1 MDGTSEQDQRYLI
14 RGGRRLEGEV
24 TLAGAKNSVLKL
36 MAASLL
42 ADEPSTI
49 RRVPRIADVFTMADM
64 LRALGA
70 DVRFVDGELRID
82 PSGGL
87 IGVRPLRTR
96 AHDARQHHRHGS
108 ARGATR
114 DGR

>member
-1 MDGTSEQDQRYLI
+1 MDGACEQDQRYLI

-42 ADEPSTI
+42 AGDPSVI

-70 DVRFVDGELRID
+70 RVTFDGGELRVD
-82 PSGGL
+82 P
-87 IGVRPLRTR
+87 
-96 AHDARQHHRHGS
+96 
-108 ARGATR
+108 
-114 DGR
+114 